1 MEGVEANAESK
12 PTMEDLP
19 RLGVPSV
26 IAVSIPP
33 PVHPTPVPTPAAPTE
48 APADVVVSEEDTT
61 DIQIS
66 LQDET
71 KKQQSNRATS
81 TDQFTK
87 KELMAMNKAKLE
99 AVCESLSIVYCA
111 PKKHAVE
118 KILEAQS
125 TK

>member
-1 MEGVEANAESK
+1 
-12 PTMEDLP
+12 MEDLP

-26 IAVSIPP
+26 ITVSIPP
-33 PVHPTPVPTPAAPTE
+33 PAHPSPVPVPTPTPAVPTE
-48 APADVVVSEEDTT
+48 APADVVAAEEDTT

-71 KKQQSNRATS
+71 KKQQSGPAAS

-99 AVCESLSIVYCA
+99 AVCESLGIVYCA

-125 TK
+125 AK